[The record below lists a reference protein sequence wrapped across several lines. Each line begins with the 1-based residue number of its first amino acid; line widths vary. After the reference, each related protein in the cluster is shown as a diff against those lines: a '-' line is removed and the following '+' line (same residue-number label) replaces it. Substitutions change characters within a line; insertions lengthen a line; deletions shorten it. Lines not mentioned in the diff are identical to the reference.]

1 MTTCPMPLPRPRR
14 AAQRLRGLAEGADE
28 GAAHPS
34 LDMPVYEPDEEHATA
49 QGLKNP

>member
-1 MTTCPMPLPRPRR
+1 
-14 AAQRLRGLAEGADE
+14 LRGLAEGTDE

-49 QGLKNP
+49 QGLNEESMIVIRPDRKRS